1 MGIRT
6 LYLVIHLWLNK
17 GELNMTGNFSLD
29 NLIISNPRSLKKDTD
44 YVTITVTVGNAEP
57 ISKTQALGDLG
68 DGTHNVSLALQVD
81 IPDTP
86 TPIVFAYAVVNNGHA
101 NEALVQKGTE
111 AALAYLTKTGAKLI
125 AQQIGQPIGDAVGAA
140 LGASIGTA
148 IVPLVGTAIG
158 AIAGFVTS
166 YVGGIIFAD
175 CDGTVATG
183 VRAYVSGDL
192 LNQTANGKTIKDDV
206 NHPGT
211 DSPTGCGANS
221 KYVTN
226 TTISS
231 FAAIKPAFDINGHYA
246 AGGHAGPIITTAGNT
261 IAIDMSAYKR
271 PNATGVLI
279 NPTTAHLV
287 FTDDKTQPG
296 GAYTV
301 TIEPPA
307 TLYFQGN
314 KSTWVK
320 TASIT
325 TPVSIKFPVIHVT
338 PRSGAGGPVVP

>member
-1 MGIRT
+1 
-6 LYLVIHLWLNK
+6 
-17 GELNMTGNFSLD
+17 MTGNFSLD
-29 NLIISNPRSLKKDTD
+29 NIIISNPRSLRKDTD
-44 YVTITVTVGNAEP
+44 YATITVTIGNAEP
-57 ISKTQALGDLG
+57 ISKTQAMGDLG
-68 DGTHNVSLALQVD
+68 DGTHNVGLALEVD

-101 NEALVQKGTE
+101 NEALVQEGTE
-111 AALAYLTKTGAKLI
+111 AALAYLTKTGANLI
-125 AQQIGQPIGDAVGAA
+125 AKQIGQPIGDAVGAA

-148 IVPLVGTAIG
+148 VVPLVGTAIG
-158 AIAGFVTS
+158 AIAGFITS
-166 YVGGIIFAD
+166 YVGGIVFAD

-231 FAAIKPAFDINGHYA
+231 FAAIKPAFDINGHYT
-246 AGGHAGPIITTAGNT
+246 AGGQAGPIVTTAGNT

-271 PNATGVLI
+271 PNATGVLL
-279 NPTTAHLV
+279 NPTTAHFV

-320 TASIT
+320 TANIT
-325 TPVSIKFPVIHVT
+325 SPVSIKFPVIHVT
-338 PRSGAGGPVVP
+338 SVAP

>member
-1 MGIRT
+1 
-6 LYLVIHLWLNK
+6 
-17 GELNMTGNFSLD
+17 MTGNFSLD
-29 NLIISNPRSLKKDTD
+29 NIIISNPRSLRTDTD
-44 YVTITVTVGNAEP
+44 YATITVTVGNAEP
-57 ISKTQALGDLG
+57 VSKTQALGDLG
-68 DGTHNVSLALQVD
+68 DGTHNVGLALQVD

-101 NEALVQKGTE
+101 DEALIQKGTE
-111 AALAYLTKTGAKLI
+111 AALAYLTKTGANLI
-125 AQQIGQPIGDAVGAA
+125 AKQIGQPIGDALGSA

-148 IVPLVGTAIG
+148 VVPLVGTAIG
-158 AIAGFVTS
+158 ALAGLITS
-166 YVGGIIFAD
+166 YVGGILFAD

-183 VRAYVSGDL
+183 VRAYVSTDL
-192 LNQTANGKTIKDDV
+192 LNLTVSGKTIRDGV
-206 NHPGT
+206 SHPGT
-211 DSPTGCGANS
+211 DSPQGCGANS
-221 KYVTN
+221 KYATN

-231 FAAIKPAFDINGHYA
+231 FAAIKPAFDINGHYS
-246 AGGHAGPIITTAGNT
+246 AGGQAGPIVSTAGNT

-271 PNATGVLI
+271 PNASGVLL

-320 TASIT
+320 TANLATPLSIRL
-325 TPVSIKFPVIHVT
+325 PVIHATSPVLAGTLVT
-338 PRSGAGGPVVP
+338 P